1 MSLLWNKILC
11 RAVGTYGRY
20 LNVSTVQLDQSRT
33 ESVLW
38 VPRNLGHRIVG
49 KKGETVKYIRL
60 KTSSFI
66 NVDLNN
72 IKDGQIPV
80 TLRGTAE
87 ACADAREKIEQIR
100 AELTESETTVWIPKA
115 QCGMI
120 IGPGGA
126 VRESLQQDTHTWIY
140 NDKAGVKDGL
150 VPVTING
157 QVKNCTEAKQRIEQI
172 LANDS
177 ETTVWIPEA
186 FWGLVLGQRGAMI
199 KTLRQDTDTYIGLDK
214 AGVKDGLVPV
224 TIRGPAENCTEAKQ
238 RIEQLLANSL
248 ETTVW
253 VPEAR
258 CGLVVGKGGAT
269 ISALWQT
276 TGAFIELDRAG
287 VKDGLV
293 PVTIKG
299 QAEDCAAA
307 KRGIDKILEGLD

>member
-1 MSLLWNKILC
+1 MSLLWNKTLFS
-11 RAVGTYGRY
+11 AVGTCGRY
-20 LNVSTVQLDQSRT
+20 FNVSTVQLGQSQT
-33 ESVLW
+33 ESVFW

-49 KKGETVKYIRL
+49 KKGETVKDIRL

-87 ACADAREKIEQIR
+87 ACADARKIIERIR
-100 AELTESETTVWIPKA
+100 AELAESETIVWVPEA
-115 QCGMI
+115 QCGPI

-126 VRESLQQDTHTWIY
+126 ARKSLQQDTHTGIY
-140 NDKAGVKDGL
+140 IDKAGVKDGL
-150 VPVTING
+150 VPVTIKG
-157 QVKNCTEAKQRIEQI
+157 QVDNCTEAKQRIWQLLVNE
-172 LANDS
+172 S
-177 ETTVWIPEA
+177 ETTVWIPNA
-186 FWGLVLGQRGAMI
+186 FCGLVVGQRGAMI
-199 KTLRQDTDTYIGLDK
+199 KTLRQDTGTYIGLDQ

-224 TIRGPAENCTEAKQ
+224 TIKGPAENCTEAKK
-238 RIEQLLANSL
+238 RIGQLVANYL

-253 VPEAR
+253 VPEAHA
-258 CGLVVGKGGAT
+258 GLVVGKGGAT

-276 TGAFIELDRAG
+276 TGAFIKLDRAG

-299 QAEDCAAA
+299 QVEDCTAA
-307 KRGIDKILEGLD
+307 KQGIDRILEGLY